1 MNINLASRITGYRI
15 DAYGE
20 KQYERI
26 ESDQKTL
33 LTEIEGITST
43 VAQGF
48 SDAGVHL
55 VSDLM
60 DADENLLLAVKGVG
74 EKTLENVYD
83 AVQKF
88 IERADESELENDELN
103 TLAVDQES
111 KSTVIAEKVLEG
123 TPNEEIT
130 LSPDSSELSS
140 NQDSGIADDS
150 ESGNSIP
157 DDQTVI
163 ENTE

>member
-1 MNINLASRITGYRI
+1 MKKLKDVQLWVIEYRN
-15 DAYGE
+15 
-20 KQYERI
+20 KFQ
-26 ESDQKTL
+26 
-33 LTEIEGITST
+33 
-43 VAQGF
+43 V
-48 SDAGVHL
+48 
-55 VSDLM
+55 
-60 DADENLLLAVKGVG
+60 
-74 EKTLENVYD
+74 